1 MRFVI
6 GGADSGKRDFVR
18 ENYGIDEILIADYDS
33 VLTAKAV
40 YGFHIFIKKLM
51 ADGKD
56 IVAVIDEISE
66 KNHDITIVST
76 EIGYG
81 VVPMDKGD
89 REWQRNS
96 RKNSAVISRKK
107 RTKSCELYAEWG
119 TELNE
124 DNTYTSWYDGGEF
137 KAKIY
142 RNNGRRFDKY
152 RLSERRLS

>member
-40 YGFHIFIKKLM
+40 YGFHIFIKKMM

-56 IVAVIDEISE
+56 IVSVIDEISE
-66 KNHDITIVST
+66 KNHDITIIST

-89 REWQRNS
+89 REWRETVG
-96 RKNSAVISRKK
+96 RTCCYIAKK
-107 RTKSCELYAEWG
+107 ADEVVRLYAEWG

-124 DNTYTSWYDGGEF
+124 DNTYTSRYDGGKF

>member
-89 REWQRNS
+89 REWRGKVDTSLARNS
-96 RKNSAVISRKK
+96 RKNVLLYREKSGRSRANCM
-107 RTKSCELYAEWG
+107 RS
-119 TELNE
+119 
-124 DNTYTSWYDGGEF
+124 GEQ
-137 KAKIY
+137 
-142 RNNGRRFDKY
+142 N
-152 RLSERRLS
+152 

>member
-18 ENYGIDEILIADYDS
+18 ENYGVDEILMADYDS

-56 IVAVIDEISE
+56 IVAVIDKISVTALFLWI
-66 KNHDITIVST
+66 KVT
-76 EIGYG
+76 ENGA
-81 VVPMDKGD
+81 KQSEE
-89 REWQRNS
+89 R
-96 RKNSAVISRKK
+96 AVISRKK

-124 DNTYTSWYDGGEF
+124 DNTYTSRYDGGKF

>member
-18 ENYGIDEILIADYDS
+18 ENYGIDEIL
-33 VLTAKAV
+33 
-40 YGFHIFIKKLM
+40 M

-66 KNHDITIVST
+66 KNHDITIIST

-89 REWQRNS
+89 REWRETVG
-96 RKNSAVISRKK
+96 RTCCYIAKK
-107 RTKSCELYAEWG
+107 ADEVVRVVCGVGNRIK
-119 TELNE
+119 
-124 DNTYTSWYDGGEF
+124 
-137 KAKIY
+137 
-142 RNNGRRFDKY
+142 
-152 RLSERRLS
+152 

>member
-18 ENYGIDEILIADYDS
+18 ENYGIDEILMADYDS

-66 KNHDITIVST
+66 ENHDITIIST

-81 VVPMDKGD
+81 VVPMDKAD
-89 REWQRNS
+89 REWRETVG
-96 RKNSAVISRKK
+96 RTCCYIAKK
-107 RTKSCELYAEWG
+107 ADEVVRVVCGVGNRIK
-119 TELNE
+119 
-124 DNTYTSWYDGGEF
+124 
-137 KAKIY
+137 
-142 RNNGRRFDKY
+142 
-152 RLSERRLS
+152 

>member
-40 YGFHIFIKKLM
+40 YGFHIFIKKMM

-56 IVAVIDEISE
+56 IVSVIDEISE
-66 KNHDITIVST
+66 KNHDITIIST

-89 REWQRNS
+89 NGAKQSEER
-96 RKNSAVISRKK
+96 AVISRKK

-124 DNTYTSWYDGGEF
+124 DNTYTSRYDGGKF